1 MISLSKQIESEVT
14 PMGKFCSNCG
24 TALAEG
30 VAFCSNCGTP
40 VPQAA
45 PAAPQFIPAEQATP
59 APQFIPAEQ
68 AAPAPQFIPA
78 DQAQPQFIPA
88 DQAVPQF
95 VPAASVVPA
104 APAKKKP
111 SKKALIIGGVVAAV
125 AVVAII
131 LFIVLGGGAASSP
144 QAALDNYLAVY
155 NGDTSK
161 LEAMA
166 PAEYWEYGAREEGMS
181 KKELLAEMKEE
192 IAENAEEMKEEYG
205 KNFKITGKIMAEDD
219 LDKDTV
225 KKIAEALS
233 EYGIKSSSVKAGK
246 DLTVKLTLKSSEGNK
261 DQTGSLTAIQIGSSW
276 YLIRYYESDGEVRA
290 YFIVN

>member
-1 MISLSKQIESEVT
+1 
-14 PMGKFCSNCG
+14 MGKFCSNCG

-78 DQAQPQFIPA
+78 EEATPAPQFIPAEQAQPQFIPA

-246 DLTVKLTLKSSEGNK
+246 DLTVKLTLKSSEGSE

>member
-1 MISLSKQIESEVT
+1 
-14 PMGKFCSNCG
+14 MGKFCSNCG

-78 DQAQPQFIPA
+78 EQAAPAPQFIPAEQAQPQFIPA

-166 PAEYWEYGAREEGMS
+166 PAEYWEYGAREEGVS

-246 DLTVKLTLKSSEGNK
+246 DLTVKLTLKHSEGSEDATN
-261 DQTGSLTAIQIGSSW
+261 SLTAIKIDSSW
-276 YLIRYYESDGEVRA
+276 YLIRYYESNGEVRA

>member
-1 MISLSKQIESEVT
+1 
-14 PMGKFCSNCG
+14 MGKFCSNCG

-68 AAPAPQFIPA
+68 AQPQFIPAEQAAPAPQFVPA
-78 DQAQPQFIPA
+78 EQAQPQFIPA
-88 DQAVPQF
+88 SQAVPQF

-104 APAKKKP
+104 APTKKKP

-166 PAEYWEYGAREEGMS
+166 PAEYWEYGAREEGVS

-246 DLTVKLTLKSSEGNK
+246 ELTVKLTLKSSEGNK

>member
-1 MISLSKQIESEVT
+1 
-14 PMGKFCSNCG
+14 MGKFCSNCG

-68 AAPAPQFIPA
+68 AQPQFIPAEQAAPAPQFIPA
-78 DQAQPQFIPA
+78 EQAQPQFIPA

-166 PAEYWEYGAREEGMS
+166 PAEYWEYGAREEGVS

-246 DLTVKLTLKSSEGNK
+246 DLTVKLTLKHSEGSEDATN
-261 DQTGSLTAIQIGSSW
+261 SLTAIKIDSSW
-276 YLIRYYESDGEVRA
+276 YLIRYYESNGEVRA

>member
-1 MISLSKQIESEVT
+1 
-14 PMGKFCSNCG
+14 MGKFCSNCG

-78 DQAQPQFIPA
+78 EQAQPQFIPA

-246 DLTVKLTLKSSEGNK
+246 DLTVKLTLKSSEGSE